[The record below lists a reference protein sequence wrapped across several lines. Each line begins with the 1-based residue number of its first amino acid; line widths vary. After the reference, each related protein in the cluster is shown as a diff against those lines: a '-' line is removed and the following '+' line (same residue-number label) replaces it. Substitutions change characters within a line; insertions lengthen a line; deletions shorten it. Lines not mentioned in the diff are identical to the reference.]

1 MDKTEELENIL
12 NCNFRINGLFLSDR
26 GANKVNF
33 IDMGSAILYNACY
46 FFYSYLF
53 PVQCLF

>member
-26 GANKVNF
+26 GANNF